1 MNRLIALYPAA
12 WRARYGDEFGAL
24 LASRPR
30 SPREWVDIVVG
41 AADAHLHP
49 QVSPP
54 SRVRDWF
61 GIAPLIGL
69 GFLALAV
76 ELMASGPVHYDEYGT
91 YRDGAAALPFL
102 VLAFVLLSI
111 GLFRIV
117 DRLPGDASGS
127 RFAGWTA
134 IVVGPV
140 WAFMPWVLPLALAFI
155 VGLLGLA
162 VGARRAGLLPAWSE
176 VLLVALLA
184 IPAGLMTAMLFLPW
198 YAVRVAELNYLVI
211 LGPLAAPW
219 LIVGLLLLRGYPE
232 PTPAD
237 R

>member
-30 SPREWVDIVVG
+30 SPREWVDVVLG

-49 QVSPP
+49 QVPAP
-54 SRVRDWF
+54 RRIRDWF
-61 GIAPLIGL
+61 GLAPLIGL

-76 ELMASGPVHYDEYGT
+76 VVMANGPVHYDEYGT
-91 YRDGAAALPFL
+91 YRDGAAGLPFL
-102 VLAFVLLSI
+102 ALALVLLSI
-111 GLFRIV
+111 GLYRIV
-117 DRLPGDASGS
+117 ERLPEDAAGS
-127 RFAGWTA
+127 RLAGWTA
-134 IVVGPV
+134 IVVGPL
-140 WAFMPWVLPLALAFI
+140 WAFMPWVLPMALAFI
-155 VGLLGLA
+155 IGLLGLA
-162 VGARRAGLLPAWSE
+162 VGARRAGLLPVWSE
-176 VLLVALLA
+176 LLLVALLA
-184 IPAGLMTAMLFLPW
+184 IPAGMMVAMLFLPW
-198 YAVRVAELNYLVI
+198 YASRVAELNYLVI

-219 LIVGLLLLRGYPE
+219 LVVGALLLRGYPE